1 MGLALAGAMTT
12 TAVLMN
18 NTTANADTVVDD
30 HTVQVEAGDTLSELA
45 HKHGTS
51 VDQLVKDN
59 HIANANLIHVGDK
72 LVVTPGVKNT
82 ANNGDTTK
90 NSVQNSQ
97 VTTNN
102 NTNTNSTNTTATASS
117 SVSGNSMATLRRSIE
132 SGGNYNTNTG
142 NGYLGAYQFAPQTI
156 AGIESATG
164 MKWSMDPAT
173 QDAFAN
179 YYANSRYGG
188 WQNVPTT
195 GAW

>member
-1 MGLALAGAMTT
+1 MMGLALAGAMTT

-102 NTNTNSTNTTATASS
+102 NTNSTNTTATASS
-117 SVSGNSMATLRRSIE
+117 SVSGSGAGEAIAQAE
-132 SGGNYNTNTG
+132 SGSDYNAR
-142 NGYLGAYQFAPQTI
+142 NGRYIGKYQLDAAYLNGDY
-156 AGIESATG
+156 S
-164 MKWSMDPAT
+164 PAN
-173 QDAFAN
+173 QERVFQQ
-179 YYANSRYGG
+179 YCQQRYGSVNGALQFRQSHG
-188 WQNVPTT
+188 WY
-195 GAW
+195 

>member
-102 NTNTNSTNTTATASS
+102 NNTNSTNNNATTNSS
-117 SVSGNSMATLRRSIE
+117 LTGNSRAALRRSIE

-188 WQNVPTT
+188 WQNVPTN
-195 GAW
+195 GGW